1 MSDLQ
6 LFGENDSRHQN
17 LKSLFH
23 ENENAHRVHAALQE
37 SVADVLAAKQAGITC
52 EARGIAVLGRSGAGK
67 TASVLRALSEMGFDR
82 TGVGDAERPFL
93 VVRLSANA
101 TLRAVCADCLMEIG
115 WRPKKIDSAQSL
127 WADVRHYMKEL
138 KTFILVLDE
147 IQHVRSAGQS
157 DKAALRDFLK
167 SLVQPSQNTIIPV
180 VVGMGEFREVLVSDD
195 QLRRRFDQVIMRDLE
210 PIVDLAKPIKTLIF
224 YAENCGL
231 TLGESVLTRDFAARL
246 MHASNYAFGEMCA
259 LCVAGI
265 KRTIVGEQT
274 SIEICHFA
282 DAFQRRSDCVP
293 ALNPFLAA
301 DFQNIQATDFHQSA

>member
-1 MSDLQ
+1 MSDFQ
-6 LFGENDSRHQN
+6 QTRQTDFRHQN
-17 LKSLFH
+17 LKRLFFD
-23 ENENAHRVHAALQE
+23 NDNAHRVYAALQE
-37 SVADVLAAKQAGITC
+37 SVADVVAAQKAGIMS

-67 TASVLRALSEMGFDR
+67 TASVLHALSELGFDR

-101 TLRAVCADCLMEIG
+101 TLRAVCADCLLEIG
-115 WRPKKIDSAQSL
+115 WRAKKHDSAQSV

-167 SLVQPSQNTIIPV
+167 SLVQPSQNVIIPV
-180 VVGMGEFREVLVSDD
+180 VVGMRDFREVLVSDD

-210 PIVDLAKPIKTLIF
+210 PKVDLAKPIKTLSL
-224 YAENCGL
+224 YAEKCEL
-231 TLGESVLTRDFAARL
+231 ELGASVLTRDFAARL

-259 LCVAGI
+259 LCLASL
-265 KRTIVGEQT
+265 KRTMVGGQRN
-274 SIEICHFA
+274 IEIDHFA
-282 DAFQRRSDCVP
+282 EAYRRRSDCVP

-301 DFQNIQATDFHQSA
+301 QFQNIQMSDYSPDA